1 MSNTAVSS
9 TKKSRYEVRIAGAGG
24 QGIILAGIMLA
35 EAGIIQD
42 LYVAQSQSYGPETRG
57 GNSISEVI
65 FSSTEIDFP
74 KSTELDVLIALTQ
87 LACDCNLPDMK
98 EDGLVIVDAEAVQR
112 VLWEK
117 IISIPLSEIA
127 RKTGEERAVNVAAL
141 GSLVPFCPL
150 INRQSLTRA
159 ITNRLPAAKLEA
171 NLEAFDK
178 AMEAASRLQGRL
190 KSGGTT
196 GEEEY
201 EI

>member
-1 MSNTAVSS
+1 MSNTTVSS
-9 TKKSRYEVRIAGAGG
+9 TKKPRYEIRIAGAGG

-65 FSSTEIDFP
+65 FSHAEIDFP
-74 KSTELDVLIALTQ
+74 QCTDLDVLIALTQ
-87 LACDCNLPDMK
+87 VACDRNLPDMK
-98 EDGLVIVDAEAVQR
+98 EDGLVIVDAGAVQR

-117 IISIPLSEIA
+117 AMPIPLEEIA
-127 RKTGEERAVNVAAL
+127 RKVGEERAINVAAL

-159 ITNRLPAAKLEA
+159 ITNRLPPKKLEA
-171 NLEAFDK
+171 NLQAFDK
-178 AMEAASRLQGRL
+178 ALRFARRWQGRL
-190 KSGGTT
+190 KHGGAK
-196 GEEEY
+196 EEY

>member
-9 TKKSRYEVRIAGAGG
+9 VKKPRYEIRIAGAGG

-65 FSSTEIDFP
+65 FSHAEIDFP
-74 KSTELDVLIALTQ
+74 QPTELDVLIALTQ
-87 LACDCNLPDMK
+87 VACDRNLPDMK
-98 EDGLVIVDAEAVQR
+98 EGGLVIVDAGAVQR

-117 IISIPLSEIA
+117 AIPIPLEEIA
-127 RKTGEERAVNVAAL
+127 RKVGEERAINVAAL

-150 INRQSLTRA
+150 INRRALTKA
-159 ITNRLPAAKLEA
+159 IANRLPSAKLEA
-171 NLEAFDK
+171 NLQAFDK
-178 AMEAASRLQGRL
+178 ALRFARRWQGRF
-190 KSGGTT
+190 KSAGTK
-196 GEEEY
+196 EEF

>member
-1 MSNTAVSS
+1 
-9 TKKSRYEVRIAGAGG
+9 
-24 QGIILAGIMLA
+24 MLA
-35 EAGIIQD
+35 EAGIVQD

-74 KSTELDVLIALTQ
+74 QSTELDVLIALTQ
-87 LACDCNLPDMK
+87 LACDRNLPDMK

-117 IISIPLSEIA
+117 IIPIPLGEIA
-127 RKTGEERAVNVAAL
+127 RKAGEERAINVAAL

-171 NLEAFDK
+171 NLQAFDK
-178 AMEAASRLQGRL
+178 ALAVARKLQSRL
-190 KSGGTT
+190 KPGGTT
-196 GEEEY
+196 EEY

>member
-1 MSNTAVSS
+1 MSNTTVSS
-9 TKKSRYEVRIAGAGG
+9 AKKPRYEIRIAGAGG

-65 FSSTEIDFP
+65 FSQAEIDFP
-74 KSTELDVLIALTQ
+74 QCTELDVLIALTQ
-87 LACDCNLPDMK
+87 IACDRNLSDMK
-98 EDGLVIVDAEAVQR
+98 EDGLVIVDSEAVQR

-117 IISIPLSEIA
+117 TIPIPLAEIA
-127 RKTGEERAVNVAAL
+127 RQVGEERAINVAAL

-150 INRQSLTRA
+150 ISRQAMTEA
-159 ITNRLPAAKLEA
+159 IANRLPPKKLEA
-171 NLEAFDK
+171 NIQAFDK
-178 AMEAASRLQGRL
+178 ALNFARRWQGRL
-190 KSGGTT
+190 KRAGTK
-196 GEEEY
+196 EEY

>member
-1 MSNTAVSS
+1 MSNTAASS

-35 EAGIIQD
+35 EAGIIQG

-65 FSSTEIDFP
+65 FSPAEIDFP
-74 KSTELDVLIALTQ
+74 QSTELDVLIALTQ
-87 LACDCNLPDMK
+87 LACDRNLPDMK

-127 RKTGEERAVNVAAL
+127 RKTGEERAINVAAL

-150 INRQSLTRA
+150 INRQSLTEA
-159 ITNRLPAAKLEA
+159 ITNRLPATKLEA
-171 NLEAFDK
+171 NLQAFDK
-178 AMEAASRLQGRL
+178 AMEVARRLQGRL
-190 KSGGTT
+190 KPGGTAE
-196 GEEEY
+196 EEEY